1 MKYEGRLKNSLWH
14 LKSSLWLLKN
24 MGIMDILFRI
34 GMNICLF
41 AKEEIDSNSLGSLN
55 LKDERAKHILKIL
68 HKGVGDDFSAGIIGG
83 MAGKAVISDISD
95 SAISFEFKALSDG
108 KELYPLDLIIGFPR
122 PIQLKRLFRDVA
134 SLGVRSVHLTG
145 TELGEKSYLQ
155 SNVIKDGSA
164 YNMLL
169 DGSVQAASTHVPEL
183 FVHNCLKDCLD
194 SMSDE
199 SIKIALDNINPETSL
214 LKFLSDQTFTKHAV
228 SFTKYAVP
236 FEKQPVAAAIGSERG
251 WSERERR
258 MLEEAGYI
266 RLGMGKRILRTET
279 ASTVATSLILGAM
292 GYLD

>member
-1 MKYEGRLKNSLWH
+1 
-14 LKSSLWLLKN
+14 
-24 MGIMDILFRI
+24 
-34 GMNICLF
+34 MNICLF
-41 AKEEIDSNSLGSLN
+41 AKDEIDSASLGSLS

-68 HKGVGDDFSAGIIGG
+68 HKGVGDDFAAGIIGG
-83 MAGKAVISDISD
+83 MAGKAVIKDISEN
-95 SAISFEFKALSDG
+95 AISFDFTAQSDG

-183 FVHNCLKDCLD
+183 FVHNSLKECLD

-199 SIKIALDNINPETSL
+199 CIKIALDNINPKTSL
-214 LKFLSDQTFTKHAV
+214 LKFLSDQTFEKH
-228 SFTKYAVP
+228 AVP
-236 FEKQPVAAAIGSERG
+236 FEKQPVSFTKHAVRAAIGSERG

-258 MLEEAGYI
+258 MLEEAGYV

>member
-1 MKYEGRLKNSLWH
+1 
-14 LKSSLWLLKN
+14 

-41 AKEEIDSNSLGSLN
+41 AKEEIDSNSLGSLS

-199 SIKIALDNINPETSL
+199 SIKIALDNINPKTSL
-214 LKFLSDQTFTKHAV
+214 LKFLSDQTFTKH
-228 SFTKYAVP
+228 AVP